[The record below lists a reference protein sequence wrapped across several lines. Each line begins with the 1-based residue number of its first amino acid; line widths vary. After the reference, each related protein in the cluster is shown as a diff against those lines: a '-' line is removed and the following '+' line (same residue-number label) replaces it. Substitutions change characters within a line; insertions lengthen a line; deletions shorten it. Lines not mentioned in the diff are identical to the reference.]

1 MHGTLWNRQR
11 NSRFVRKKK
20 KNEPVQIREFRIK
33 FIVVSSKP
41 RIWSQSK
48 PRTDSSVRVFL
59 FVPFPRSTWLIDFF
73 SSSSRSLFPKYRNIE
88 ISKYPFDF
96 RIVPNLNTEFSKRIW
111 KENIFFLK
119 TDNAEFNFRA
129 VFCTDDRY
137 CRLGRDLFTLLF
149 VESISFHG
157 FVKIYNF
164 GQV

>member
-1 MHGTLWNRQR
+1 MESAEEFSFR
-11 NSRFVRKKK
+11 SKKKK
-20 KNEPVQIREFRIK
+20 KNEPVQIREFRVK

-73 SSSSRSLFPKYRNIE
+73 SSSSRSLFPKY
-88 ISKYPFDF
+88 PFDS
-96 RIVPNLNTEFSKRIW
+96 RIVPNLNAEFSKRIW

-149 VESISFHG
+149 VESASFHG
-157 FVKIYNF
+157 FVKIL
-164 GQV
+164 